1 MISNAI
7 TRRFSRRD
15 FLLMT
20 LIGLGV
26 TGPAGAQTFPSNVIR
41 IVVPPGPGSPPD
53 IISRVLASELSEREG
68 WRVVVENRPG
78 AMQTIAMADVLK
90 QPTDGYSLLAM
101 SVPVMAAPA
110 LLPKMGLR
118 PEVDFAPI
126 IKLSTSYNVL
136 VVTPSLPVK
145 SVSELVG
152 LLKNEP
158 DGLNFSSG
166 GFGTPAH
173 LIGEMFK
180 LQTGVRAIHVPSQQL
195 QQRMVDLLNGVTQ
208 FDFIT
213 TVAVVDLIATGKL
226 RALAVTA
233 PRRVAAFTDVP
244 TVVEQGFPDLVVED
258 WVGLAARSGTPA
270 EIITLLNHAIGK
282 ALASPKV
289 RQGFAN
295 GGAEPAGG
303 TPAEFGQFISS
314 QVTHWGNVVKQSG
327 IKMPQ

>member
-1 MISNAI
+1 MITNAI

-26 TGPAGAQTFPSNVIR
+26 TGPAVAQTFPSNVIR

-101 SVPVMAAPA
+101 SVPVTAAPA

-152 LLKNEP
+152 VLKNEP

-233 PRRVAAFTDVP
+233 PKRVAALTDVP

-258 WVGLAARSGTPA
+258 WVGFAVKSGTPNNIVA
-270 EIITLLNHAIGK
+270 RLNEAMNR
-282 ALASPKV
+282 ALAKQKV
-289 RQGFAN
+289 RDAFAN
-295 GGAEPAGG
+295 LGAEPAGG
-303 TPAEFGQFISS
+303 TSAEFGLFIKS
-314 QVTHWGNVVKQSG
+314 QVAHWGKVVRDSG
-327 IKMPQ
+327 IKISQ

>member
-1 MISNAI
+1 MITNAI

-26 TGPAGAQTFPSNVIR
+26 TGPADAQPFPSNVIR

-68 WRVVVENRPG
+68 WRFVVENRPG
-78 AMQTIAMADVLK
+78 ALQTIAMADVLK
-90 QPTDGYSLLAM
+90 QPPDGYSLLAM
-101 SVPVMAAPA
+101 SVPVTVAPA

-118 PEVDFAPI
+118 PEVDFAPV

-145 SVSELVG
+145 TVSELVG
-152 LLKNEP
+152 LLKNKP

-180 LQTGVRAIHVPSQQL
+180 LQTGVRAIHVPSQT
-195 QQRMVDLLNGVTQ
+195 QQRMVDLFNGVTQ

-233 PRRVAAFTDVP
+233 PKRVAALADVP

-258 WVGLAARSGTPA
+258 WVGLAARTGTPT
-270 EIITLLNHAIGK
+270 EIITRLNHAMGK

-295 GGAEPAGG
+295 AGAEPVGG
-303 TPAEFGQFISS
+303 TPAEFGQFINS
-314 QVTHWGNVVKQSG
+314 QVAHWGNVVKQSG

>member
-1 MISNAI
+1 MITNAI

-68 WRVVVENRPG
+68 WRIVVENRPG

-90 QPTDGYSLLAM
+90 QPADGYSLLAM
-101 SVPVMAAPA
+101 SVPVMVAPA

-118 PEVDFAPI
+118 PEADFAPI
-126 IKLSTSYNVL
+126 IKLATSYNVL

-145 SVSELVG
+145 TVSELVG
-152 LLKNEP
+152 LLKNNP

-180 LQTGVRAIHVPSQQL
+180 LQTGVRAIHVPSQT
-195 QQRMVDLLNGVTQ
+195 QQRMVDLVNGVTQ

-213 TVAVVDLIATGKL
+213 RRIAE
-226 RALAVTA
+226 
-233 PRRVAAFTDVP
+233 AA
-244 TVVEQGFPDLVVED
+244 
-258 WVGLAARSGTPA
+258 
-270 EIITLLNHAIGK
+270 
-282 ALASPKV
+282 
-289 RQGFAN
+289 
-295 GGAEPAGG
+295 
-303 TPAEFGQFISS
+303 
-314 QVTHWGNVVKQSG
+314 
-327 IKMPQ
+327 